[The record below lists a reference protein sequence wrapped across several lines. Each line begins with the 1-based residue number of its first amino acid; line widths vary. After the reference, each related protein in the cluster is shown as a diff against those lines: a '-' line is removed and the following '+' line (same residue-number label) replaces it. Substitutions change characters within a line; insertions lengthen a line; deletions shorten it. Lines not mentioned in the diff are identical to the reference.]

1 MARHFNI
8 TGELTQELLAAGS
21 NTNISSISLTNVDST
36 GTAVDADVDLYI
48 EKKLTGKFYLL
59 KSVKIPYGVTLFHDI
74 KSFNNKTG
82 EFGLY
87 IKLTKGTTFT
97 LTGSIDPTASTTVT
111 GSGTAFLSEL
121 SIGDEIVVSS
131 ETRIVTAIA
140 SDTSLTVSVATTNTA
155 NDATPDCNPVAPVD
169 VILS

>member
-8 TGELTQELLAAGS
+8 TGELTQELLAAGD
-21 NTNISSISLTNVDST
+21 NTSVSSISLTNVDST
-36 GTAVDADVDLYI
+36 GTAVDAEVDLYI

-59 KSVKIPYGVTLFHDI
+59 KSIKIPYGVTLFHDI
-74 KSFNNKTG
+74 RSFNNKTD

-87 IKLTKGTTFT
+87 IKLTKGTLFT
-97 LTGSIDPTASTTVT
+97 LTGSIDPTASTTVV
-111 GSGTAFLSEL
+111 GVGTKFLTEL

-155 NDATPDCNPVAPVD
+155 NDASPDCNPVAPVD

>member
-8 TGELTQELLAAGS
+8 TGELTQELLAAGD
-21 NTNISSISLTNVDST
+21 NTNVSSISLTNVDST
-36 GTAVDADVDLYI
+36 GTAVDAEVDLYI

-74 KSFNNKTG
+74 RSFNNKTG

-87 IKLTKGTTFT
+87 MKLTKGTLFT
-97 LTGSIDPTASTTVT
+97 LTGSIDPTASTTVV
-111 GSGTAFLSEL
+111 GVGTKFLTEL

-155 NDATPDCNPVAPVD
+155 NDASPDCNPVAPVD